1 MSLAEITL
9 GAATLAIL
17 CSYVLGTVPGAS
29 IVAGRHGVNLRETGD
44 GNPGAWNALEQLGW
58 RRAWPAFLIDGLK
71 GALAAALGWAVV
83 GDWPWADPAGLLG
96 GDLLAEPTAGHWLPW
111 ACVAAAMVG
120 HAVPLV
126 RPGGKS
132 VMTFGGG
139 ALVLLPIPGVLL
151 LAAFIALAM
160 AGRAALGARLAIFG
174 VPLGQALV
182 TPLVQVG
189 WTGLLMTLIGLLFL
203 RGRGATAGDDA

>member
-83 GDWPWADPAGLLG
+83 GDWPWTSAGGVLG
-96 GDLLAEPTAGHWLPW
+96 GGILAEPATGHWLPW
-111 ACVAAAMVG
+111 ACVAAAMFG

-126 RPGGKS
+126 RPGGKA

-139 ALVLLPIPGVLL
+139 ALVLLPLPGVVLL
-151 LAAFIALAM
+151 GAFVGLAI

-174 VPLGQALV
+174 VPFAQALV

-203 RGRGATAGDDA
+203 RGHRASGADA